1 MKEWNACSFY
11 NLEWQLP
18 LLPTRW
24 CYIVV
29 TLVPLGKL
37 FFSFESP
44 SSTLPSPRTHIHT
57 HTHPGVTC
65 PTSQSRTHIQRSK
78 EKNDNYKNNYFS
90 PSGIL
95 LSRESN
101 YLYLIKFMGVS
112 WFWYYH
118 LLENSLRYQILVL
131 FNGSFLR
138 KKRLIGDRLKGGDT
152 FLSAYQITWTPF
164 AGFFPCVTGLKNFS
178 ETYLRLLQTG
188 S

>member
-1 MKEWNACSFY
+1 MAVTSSGHKMVLHCCGTGTIRETIF
-11 NLEWQLP
+11 LIRIPQLYTP
-18 LLPTRW
+18 LSAP
-24 CYIVV
+24 
-29 TLVPLGKL
+29 
-37 FFSFESP
+37 
-44 SSTLPSPRTHIHT
+44 T

-101 YLYLIKFMGVS
+101 YLYLKFMGVS
-112 WFWYYH
+112 WFRYYH

-131 FNGSFLR
+131 FNGTFLR

-152 FLSAYQITWTPF
+152 FLSAYQITWTEP
-164 AGFFPCVTGLKNFS
+164 
-178 ETYLRLLQTG
+178 LLQDFFHV
-188 S
+188 